1 MLNEYLY
8 YHESYVENKCPRMI
22 SELLPW
28 LKKQKTKQPQTDRD
42 LKSWR
47 RLIFCHIQW

>member
-1 MLNEYLY
+1 MLNECVY

-28 LKKQKTKQPQTDRD
+28 LKKKKKQNS
-42 LKSWR
+42 LKQIEILR
-47 RLIFCHIQW
+47 VGED